1 MTNYGVSTALLK
13 EYPLDQVIAEIAEA
27 GFKEIEIS
35 GDDAHYNAWF
45 QDISCSQRAL
55 ERAGITPTSVH
66 SPHGGWHNAAS
77 DPLVRQTALEI
88 NTDCFSQAAEIGA
101 RMVVVHP
108 NSSSD
113 PFTPDTYAASWARTR
128 EVLVVLAERAQEV
141 GIKMLLENMPARGLP
156 RPGSTVI
163 DVLKMID
170 GLGDHVGICLDVGHS
185 YANGISPAAEIRQA
199 GERLLE
205 VHLQDN
211 DGSGEDQHWIMGTG
225 GIDWDAY
232 HEAVAEMGFEGFEV
246 FEVLRGDTPEALMA
260 QMARLRET
268 WEKKRS

>member
-1 MTNYGVSTALLK
+1 MANYGISTALLK
-13 EYPLDQVIAEIAEA
+13 EYPLEEVIAKIAEA

-45 QDISCSQRAL
+45 QDTTAARKALQRT
-55 ERAGITPTSVH
+55 GITPTSVH
-66 SPHGGWHNAAS
+66 SPHAGWHNAAS
-77 DPLVRQTALEI
+77 DPLVRQTALET
-88 NTDCFSQAAEIGA
+88 NTACFFQAAEIGA

-113 PFTPDTYAASWARTR
+113 PFTPDTYATSWARTR
-128 EVLVVLAERAQEV
+128 DTLVILAERAQEA

-156 RPGSTVI
+156 RPGSTII
-163 DVLKMID
+163 DVLKFID
-170 GLGDHVGICLDVGHS
+170 GLGDHVGVCLDVGHS
-185 YANGISPAAEIRQA
+185 YANGIDPAEEMRQA
-199 GERLLE
+199 EEKLLE

-211 DGSGEDQHWIMGTG
+211 DGSGEDQHWIMGAG

-232 HEAVAEMGFEGFEV
+232 HETVAEMAFEGFEL
-246 FEVLRGDTPEALMA
+246 FEVLRGDTPEALMT

-268 WEKKRS
+268 WERKRS